1 MAELEERRAARHEE
15 REDRRALAEQLAT
28 LNTGG
33 RAQYRIGLA
42 AKDFRPFDGQ
52 EDGAA
57 YILELTHLLGA
68 HQVPV
73 AMWARELN
81 LKLSCKAANWYAAKF
96 PDFPAGSYPPWS
108 DLYAGMLLAYS
119 QSYGAAGAYQTLHSL
134 KRLPGSSGKE
144 AYARV
149 EEHSMLLRRKGVH
162 NPGPEEQYAYILQN
176 QLTTEESARWTSLA
190 NANENVSDAAL
201 NELELRTADA
211 PAGRLSCPPPRR
223 EAFFAVRREHLRNFL
238 SEQGPA
244 TTGGRSL
251 GPPSAQAA
259 VSTGTPEDAAPGVQV
274 PAPTSGPLP
283 HDAQVKVLQAKWTA
297 RSNRDGPPPMYSRD
311 RARNEAIFAARTAN
325 KECYGCD
332 MHGELVPNQPH
343 WECKLHG
350 VGASAESKSKRVPG
364 SGGKGGAR
372 HH

>member
-1 MAELEERRAARHEE
+1 
-15 REDRRALAEQLAT
+15 
-28 LNTGG
+28 
-33 RAQYRIGLA
+33 
-42 AKDFRPFDGQ
+42 
-52 EDGAA
+52 
-57 YILELTHLLGA
+57 
-68 HQVPV
+68 
-73 AMWARELN
+73 
-81 LKLSCKAANWYAAKF
+81 
-96 PDFPAGSYPPWS
+96 
-108 DLYAGMLLAYS
+108 
-119 QSYGAAGAYQTLHSL
+119 
-134 KRLPGSSGKE
+134 
-144 AYARV
+144 
-149 EEHSMLLRRKGVH
+149 MLLRRKGVH

-251 GPPSAQAA
+251 GPPSARAA

-274 PAPTSGPLP
+274 PAPTSGPPP